1 MMTKVHSH
9 EQYVSIY
16 RFLKRV
22 AGRPL
27 CRLLGFSSAC
37 YALPQ
42 TPALIVSNH
51 NADLDPVFV
60 AMAFQEHMYFVASE
74 HVFRWGL
81 VSRLLV
87 GLFGPIARRKGM
99 ADAQSAMQILR
110 ALRKGHNVCLFAE
123 GNRSFSGVTGP
134 VFPATGKLAR
144 ASRAALVTYHIKG
157 GYLCTPRW
165 ALTRRHGRMEG
176 ELVHVYSPEELR
188 GMTDEEVNAAIAADL
203 YEDAYDR
210 QREEMR
216 PYPGRRLAEGLE
228 YALYLCPRCGGI
240 GSLHGKGDRFT
251 CTCGLEV
258 RYNTFGFFEGED
270 APFSAVRDWD
280 AWQEAETARLA
291 ARAVAQPEKPVFSDE
306 GQRLLRIE
314 EGHRAV
320 EIASGRLTMTG
331 AALSVGEVSF
341 PLDAVADMALCGR
354 AHIVFTV
361 AGEQYEIRSRPA
373 CCGRKYVVLLQKRKE
388 LR

>member
-51 NADLDPVFV
+51 NADFDPVFV

-216 PYPGRRLAEGLE
+216 PYPGRRLAEG
-228 YALYLCPRCGGI
+228 
-240 GSLHGKGDRFT
+240 
-251 CTCGLEV
+251 
-258 RYNTFGFFEGED
+258 
-270 APFSAVRDWD
+270 
-280 AWQEAETARLA
+280 Q
-291 ARAVAQPEKPVFSDE
+291 
-306 GQRLLRIE
+306 
-314 EGHRAV
+314 
-320 EIASGRLTMTG
+320 
-331 AALSVGEVSF
+331 
-341 PLDAVADMALCGR
+341 
-354 AHIVFTV
+354 
-361 AGEQYEIRSRPA
+361 
-373 CCGRKYVVLLQKRKE
+373 
-388 LR
+388 